1 MDFTKYWNI
10 FWTLTF
16 ALTSVVITFGNLITI
31 VIFLKQKLRKR
42 PHFLLISLAI
52 ADLMVGAFAVP
63 LYIAVGIYTTKNLL
77 ILSFQCVDIFTGVL
91 SIFTLASI
99 SLERMHAV
107 LWPLRHRTLTSRFY
121 TCVIGIPWI
130 VAHLCILA
138 RVLFHFYIMS
148 KLAFV
153 VIMIVSLTSSL
164 LFTCVAYSLIWR
176 KQKTRPHLARQALAR
191 QALARQAHQDDC
203 LTKTLFIVSGSFVV
217 TWLPF
222 HIINI
227 IAAFC
232 TPCQGWPFVVFHLMK
247 LLQFGNS
254 FVNVVIYPFR
264 IVEYKE
270 ALFKMFLYC
279 LCSSKA
285 PRKQTSSDRT
295 SGKSSSSI
303 KRSRYHSR
311 DVSRTTFV

>member
-16 ALTSVVITFGNLITI
+16 ALTSLVITIGNLITI

-42 PHFLLISLAI
+42 PHFLLISLAF
-52 ADLMVGAFAVP
+52 ADVMVGAFAVP
-63 LYIAVGIYTTKNLL
+63 LYIAVGICTTERLL
-77 ILSFQCVDIFTGVL
+77 VLSLQCVDIFTGFL

-99 SLERMHAV
+99 SLERMHAI

-130 VAHLCILA
+130 VAHLGILA
-138 RVLFHFYIMS
+138 RVLLHFYIIS

-153 VIMIVSLTSSL
+153 VIIIVSLTSPL
-164 LFTCVAYSLIWR
+164 LFTCAGYFLIWR
-176 KQKTRPHLARQALAR
+176 KQKTRLHLARQADR
-191 QALARQAHQDDC
+191 DDF

-227 IAAFC
+227 IASFC
-232 TPCQGWPFVVFHLMK
+232 ASCQGWPFVVFHLMK

-254 FVNVVIYPFR
+254 FVNVVIYPLR
-264 IVEYKE
+264 ITEYKK
-270 ALFKMFLYC
+270 ALFEMFLYC

-285 PRKQTSSDRT
+285 PRKQTSIHRT
-295 SGKSSSSI
+295 SGRSSSSL
-303 KRSRYHSR
+303 KSCKCRSGY
-311 DVSRTTFV
+311 VSRATFV

>member
-52 ADLMVGAFAVP
+52 ADLMVGTFAVP
-63 LYIAVGIYTTKNLL
+63 LFIAVGIFTTKSLL
-77 ILSFQCVDIFTGVL
+77 ILTFQCVDIFTGVL

-130 VAHLCILA
+130 VAHLGILA

-153 VIMIVSLTSSL
+153 VIIIVSLTSPL

-176 KQKTRPHLARQALAR
+176 KQKTRPHLAR

-227 IAAFC
+227 IATFC

-247 LLQFGNS
+247 LLQFGSS
-254 FVNVVIYPFR
+254 FVNFVIYPFR

>member
-16 ALTSVVITFGNLITI
+16 ALTSVVITIGNLITI

-63 LYIAVGIYTTKNLL
+63 LYIAVGICTTKRLL

-130 VAHLCILA
+130 LAHLGILA
-138 RVLFHFYIMS
+138 RVLLHFYIIS

-153 VIMIVSLTSSL
+153 VIILVSLTSPL

-176 KQKTRPHLARQALAR
+176 KQKTRPHLARQA
-191 QALARQAHQDDC
+191 HQDDC
-203 LTKTLFIVSGSFVV
+203 LTKTLLIVSGSFVV

-222 HIINI
+222 HIMNI
-227 IAAFC
+227 ITSFC

-264 IVEYKE
+264 IAGYKD

-303 KRSRYHSR
+303 KSSRYHSR